1 MKILSKV
8 KSMTIKSFAS
18 RVAFVAIFGCLITA
32 GLTSVV
38 PAQGRPGLPNVSPE
52 EQSLGQAIMSAPDAA
67 AKLKAAADLIKKYP
81 KTALRPIAASGLLN
95 EVAKVPDAAQRIS
108 LAQEYQKIFSEQSE
122 QDLILPVLIDGYGD
136 ANRPDEAFST
146 GATLLTRQPDSVRV
160 LIRLTQIGTDQAKK
174 RNGKFVAA
182 SLKYG
187 AKAIELIEA
196 DKKPAN
202 LDDAAWK
209 KFKGV
214 LPGLYQSM
222 GMLYVVSADQAG
234 AKASLLKAAELAPAD
249 AFNYLLLAGILNQEY
264 QNEAKVYQGM
274 PDGQAKRD
282 ALPKV
287 LAKLD
292 AVIDSYAH
300 MIALSEGNASLQQMR
315 QQYLQD
321 IESYYKYRHNN
332 SNAGMQQLID
342 KNKTPAKP

>member
-8 KSMTIKSFAS
+8 KPVTIKSFAS
-18 RVAFVAIFGCLITA
+18 RVALSAIFGCLITA
-32 GLTSVV
+32 GPTSVV
-38 PAQGRPGLPNVSPE
+38 LAQGGPGLPNVSPE
-52 EQSLGQAIMSAPDAA
+52 EQSLGKAIMSAPDTA
-67 AKLKAAADLIKKYP
+67 AKLKAAAELIKRYP
-81 KTALRPIAASGLLN
+81 KTALRPLAASGLAN
-95 EVAKVPDAAQRIS
+95 EVAKVTDASQKIS
-108 LAQEYQKIFSEQSE
+108 LAQEYQKIFTEQSE

-146 GATLLTRQPDSVRV
+146 AATLLARQPDSVRV

-174 RNGKFVAA
+174 RNGKFVAD

-187 AKAIELIEA
+187 AKAIELLEA

-202 LDDAAWK
+202 TDDAAWK

-214 LPGLYQSM
+214 LPGLYQSV
-222 GMLYVVSADQAG
+222 GVLHVVTGDRAG
-234 AKASLLKAAELAPAD
+234 AKASLLKATELAPTD
-249 AFNYLLLAGILNQEY
+249 AFNYLLLAGILNEEY
-264 QNEAKVYQGM
+264 QNEAKVYQGL
-274 PDGQAKRD
+274 PDSQAKRD

-287 LAKLD
+287 LAMLD

-300 MIALSEGNASLQQMR
+300 MIALSEGNAPLQPMR

-332 SNAGMQQLID
+332 STEGLQNLID
-342 KNKTPAKP
+342 KYKVAAR